1 MVPSLAPL
9 TVRYFRHHLADFM
22 VIVDSPS
29 HISQTGSRRD
39 AGGEGP
45 FRVDQYAAV
54 ARPSGEAFCA
64 DRENLLESLASLGRR
79 RGEILGGL
87 NPRASEA
94 ETRHIRERVERID
107 ASISRLMESGAELV
121 KSDPAF
127 RAVCVSVARSSENS
141 ARFLALAETFYG
153 QGINQGEAQGRIVHD
168 ERLRG
173 VETNRL
179 KLAVS
184 LERFHSSGFSPT
196 GCDAAAARKGLH
208 EVLDAAREL
217 GKRDGV
223 VNCLQADLLASRVY
237 RAIGGWRAYIPTR
250 LAKDASAVRSA
261 LDGLSKAEAGL
272 VQQAYQDLTGS
283 DLKSDLVR
291 AFGPR
296 HSAGFI
302 LSLHAHDTGVA
313 TIALQRELEHPLR
326 LLGLRQEAIR
336 SAYENLTKREI
347 EEIESGMSRIGRFG
361 RTSVQNFVA
370 SSVTYAVAKEIAAY
384 REGDRER
391 ADVLRLDRKLRSLF
405 GRAEVVEV
413 LRGISADRLGAFEER
428 YKEVTGR
435 DLRESLGK
443 HLKDSPRLDL
453 CNAILDRDERR
464 VAAAEVACSL
474 VSRKD
479 FIAAHFLGLESRE
492 REQLVNDYE
501 TLCRE
506 RAAKDKPSSL
516 TGDFQVDLRNAVW
529 KEDYLFLSAFPRLC
543 RFLDRVWWP
552 TTGSLP
558 FIESVVRNGKLAPA
572 ELLRYFMVGVGT
584 DVEGIYAVLSNRS
597 QSNIR
602 AIEEDYATRYPPGSI
617 MRFLGKLPFIKNF
630 VLTGNLRHDLNVELS
645 GDSEFDVKQ
654 MLRGFRDNSS
664 AKQLCAHVY
673 STLVL
678 RQRHETSGIL
688 AKWSR
693 LAAMR
698 GDSVIKRR
706 YDEDFA
712 AAVEY
717 FKKHIAS
724 LRDPSPE
731 CVVRFLTLAR
741 LTDIHANS
749 FRETKNLLGDVFLN
763 SGAFVGVVLG
773 TSAVLALATFSYPIV
788 ATASFLGSLGWRL
801 TIGRCV
807 LGRGFGRGEVM
818 FQSARAFIDGVS
830 IFTVRVGVATLGQF
844 IGGQLSKSA
853 AKGGFKTGF
862 NKMIKSME
870 NRVRRQDKA
879 RHVLEKSSVINSNED
894 LRATVSDFTKAL
906 GDRHWPIGQGAL
918 EVYPAIESFLQEGK
932 EHD

>member
-1 MVPSLAPL
+1 
-9 TVRYFRHHLADFM
+9 M

-29 HISQTGSRRD
+29 HIARAGSRRD
-39 AGGEGP
+39 VGGEGP
-45 FRVDQYAAV
+45 FRVDPSAAV
-54 ARPSGEAFCA
+54 ARPPGVTFCA
-64 DRENLLESLASLGRR
+64 ERESVLESLASLGRR

-94 ETRHIRERVERID
+94 ETKHIRERVERLD
-107 ASISRLMESGAELV
+107 ASISRLMENGAELV
-121 KSDPAF
+121 KNDPAF

-153 QGINQGEAQGRIVHD
+153 QGINQGEAQGRVVHD

-173 VETNRL
+173 VETNRI

-184 LERFHSSGFSPT
+184 LERFHSSGFLAPRS
-196 GCDAAAARKGLH
+196 DAEGARKGLH

-217 GKRDGV
+217 GKREGV
-223 VNCLQADLLASRVY
+223 VSCLQADLLASRVY
-237 RAIGGWRAYIPTR
+237 RAIGGWRTYIPSR
-250 LAKDASAVRSA
+250 LVKDASAVHSA

-272 VQQAYQDLTGS
+272 VQQAYQALTGS
-283 DLKSDLVR
+283 DLKSDLVK
-291 AFGPR
+291 AFEPN
-296 HSAGFI
+296 HAASFI
-302 LSLHAHDTGVA
+302 LNLHAHDTGA
-313 TIALQRELEHPLR
+313 AMIALRRELEHPLR
-326 LLGLRQEAIR
+326 PLGFRGEAIR
-336 SAYENLTKREI
+336 SLYENLTKREI
-347 EEIESGMSRIGRFG
+347 EEIESSLTRSECLGRN
-361 RTSVQNFVA
+361 SVQKHVA

-384 REGDRER
+384 RDGDRER
-391 ADVLRLDRKLRSLF
+391 ADVVRLDRKLRSFF
-405 GRAEVVEV
+405 GRAEVVTV
-413 LRGISADRLGAFEER
+413 LGGIAPERLGAFEER

-435 DLRESLGK
+435 GLREQLGK
-443 HLKDSPRLDL
+443 YFKDSPRLDL

-474 VSRKD
+474 VYRKD
-479 FIAAHFLGLESRE
+479 FIAAHFLGLESKERE
-492 REQLVNDYE
+492 RLVSGYE
-501 TLCRE
+501 ALCRE
-506 RAAKDKPSSL
+506 RASKAKPSVL
-516 TGDFQVDLRNAVW
+516 TGDFQVDLRNSVW
-529 KEDYLFLSAFPRLC
+529 KEDYLFLSAFPGLC
-543 RFLDRVWWP
+543 RYLDRVWWP

-558 FIESVVRNGKLAPA
+558 FVESVVRNGKLAPA
-572 ELLRYFMVGVGT
+572 ELLRYFMVGIGT

-602 AIEEDYATRYPPGSI
+602 AIEEDYATRYPPGSVV
-617 MRFLGKLPFIKNF
+617 RFLGRLPFIKNF

-645 GDSEFDVKQ
+645 GDSEFDVQQ

-664 AKQLCAHVY
+664 AKQLCAHIY

-678 RQRHETSGIL
+678 RERHETSGIL

-712 AAVEY
+712 AADGY

-724 LRDPSPE
+724 SKNPSPE

-749 FRETKNLLGDVFLN
+749 FRETKNLLGEVFLN

-788 ATASFLGSLGWRL
+788 ATASFLGSLAWRL
-801 TIGRCV
+801 TVGRCV

-918 EVYPAIESFLQEGK
+918 EIYPAIESLLQERT